1 MFEKFLHQTPFVRF
15 VFPLIAGIL
24 LKIFFPGFSVP
35 FVELSIALLLLIVGM
50 EVTKQSFKIRV
61 NKVFGVLVF
70 LSFLITGAALVQYK
84 SDNKTN
90 LPDGKY
96 SYTAIVIENP
106 EIKEKTIKAIIE
118 IIRIKDLQLEFSNN
132 PKVLVYFQKD
142 SSSTSLKMGD
152 LIMARSQ
159 VSEIRHS
166 GNPNVFNYK
175 NYLSF
180 KEIYYQTYLNTD
192 QFSVVDRDRGNKLL
206 LMANNVRQLLLNQY
220 QKYKI
225 SGDQLAVISALTL
238 GYKADLSPE
247 VKQSFSAS
255 GAMHVLAVSGLHVGI
270 IFFIISN
277 LLFFLERKKYGRLLR
292 FFLVIGALFSYAL
305 LTGLSNSVLRS
316 TFMFSLICVG
326 DIFARQKNTYNT
338 IAASAFILLLINPL
352 SIMDVG
358 FQLSYLAVLS
368 IVFFQPR
375 IYSLFKL
382 NSYLPDK
389 IWQLVSVSVAAQIGT
404 FPLTLFYFH
413 QFPVYFIITNIFVIP
428 LSLIVICSAVA
439 LLIFSFSGT
448 VAGFIAYL
456 LEVQLKVLNGS
467 IKVVENLPFSTIT
480 AINIDQTE
488 TFLFFAII
496 IVLAL
501 FIISKRLSFLK
512 YAFLIFIITILYNT
526 VRIHSANNESGIIV
540 YNIAKTSAI
549 EFYSGNT
556 NKIIVN
562 SEKEEIDDII
572 KFNFQPFWDKQG
584 IENPEIVHSSK
595 HSQSKLWNV
604 YHYNN
609 LTIVQLLSDK
619 IKLYNTKTPI
629 NIDYLVLSKNSNI
642 SISDLQ
648 KYFNFKKL
656 IIDSSN
662 QLYRINKWKKECE
675 MIGVEYFSVTD
686 NGAFIV
692 KQPHI
697 YKSSV

>member
-1 MFEKFLHQTPFVRF
+1 
-15 VFPLIAGIL
+15 
-24 LKIFFPGFSVP
+24 
-35 FVELSIALLLLIVGM
+35 
-50 EVTKQSFKIRV
+50 
-61 NKVFGVLVF
+61 
-70 LSFLITGAALVQYK
+70 
-84 SDNKTN
+84 
-90 LPDGKY
+90 
-96 SYTAIVIENP
+96 
-106 EIKEKTIKAIIE
+106 
-118 IIRIKDLQLEFSNN
+118 
-132 PKVLVYFQKD
+132 
-142 SSSTSLKMGD
+142 MGD